1 MEITAA
7 DALAPRACYP
17 PTPDSSPTK
26 PTAALL
32 SGPSVGDGFTSQ
44 EKSDALKPD
53 FAQPW
58 VPPADYEECQIR
70 ELHPGPQA
78 VTFMGRVANIFDIAN
93 TPKTARSA
101 KGCVKLCIKD
111 ETGAITVRVWFA
123 SQIPVIRLGL
133 LVSIWSNHVSD
144 GENGTLSSTGAPL
157 FVSLFPE
164 RDRNCH
170 FMVHENSD
178 DGKLC
183 AKPLGYR
190 TGHPLAGLMTL
201 QNFIDGGCDVAGA
214 KILVVVKA
222 TGPKKTFTRK
232 DNSTTE
238 SISVRIHDDTAHA
251 ILGLWGTNANSP
263 LRQVPRDSNTSNPEA
278 IRSREGWK
286 AGETILLVQSAS
298 CKPGHTPYLSL
309 SSASMVDVNPTFPD
323 ADWLRHWA
331 LRQRS
336 RESVN
341 PPFPAKTFDL
351 QTLKYGP
358 VRCLYTIAELD
369 DFARVAPT
377 KTFQGYLSVL
387 ITEMKILEV
396 WERQMLFFGEC
407 CSTPVYAN
415 ATSVQCSNCEEFV
428 ELRLNPKVVGQVM
441 DETACVG
448 AGKLLFSDQAWQDL
462 FGRKP
467 EDLLKLS
474 NEEMKFLSDR
484 LLFCRITLLF
494 GWTGDESKAGGRICV
509 LGVQS

>member
-1 MEITAA
+1 METTTA
-7 DALAPRACYP
+7 DALAPRARYP
-17 PTPDSSPTK
+17 PTPESSPTK
-26 PTAALL
+26 PTATLL
-32 SGPSVGDGFTSQ
+32 PGPYIGDGFTSQ
-44 EKSDALKPD
+44 EKSYALKPD

-70 ELHPGPQA
+70 ELYPGPRA
-78 VTFMGRVANIFDIAN
+78 VTFMGRVANIFDIPN

-101 KGCVKLCIKD
+101 KGCVKLCVKD

-123 SQIPVIRLGL
+123 SQMPAIRLGL

-178 DGKLC
+178 DGSLC
-183 AKPLGYR
+183 TKPCGYR
-190 TGHPLAGLMTL
+190 IGHPLAGLMTL
-201 QNFIDGGCDVAGA
+201 QNFIDGGCDVVGA

-222 TGPKKTFTRK
+222 VGAKKSFTRK
-232 DNSTTE
+232 DNSMTE
-238 SISVRIHDDTAHA
+238 SISIQIHNDTAHA
-251 ILGLWGTNANSP
+251 ILGLWGINTNSP
-263 LRQVPRDSNTSNPEA
+263 LRQASKDANTSNPEA

-286 AGETILLVQSAS
+286 AGETILLLQSAS
-298 CKPGHTPYLSL
+298 CKPGRTPYLSL
-309 SSASMVDVNPTFPD
+309 SSASMVDVNPAFPD
-323 ADWLRHWA
+323 AEWLRHWA

-341 PPFPAKTFDL
+341 PVFPANTFNL
-351 QTLKYGP
+351 QTLKHGP

-369 DFARVAPT
+369 VFARVAPAD
-377 KTFQGYLSVL
+377 TFQGYLSVL

-396 WERQMLFFGEC
+396 WKRQMLFSGEC
-407 CSTPVYAN
+407 CSAPIYAN
-415 ATSVQCSNCEEFV
+415 AIAAQCNSCEEFV
-428 ELRLNPKVVGQVM
+428 QLRLNPQVIGQVM

-462 FGRKP
+462 FGRRP
-467 EDLLKLS
+467 EDLLRLS
-474 NEEMKFLSDR
+474 SEEMKFLSDR

-494 GWTGDESKAGGRICV
+494 GWTGDESRAGGRICV

>member
-1 MEITAA
+1 METTTA
-7 DALAPRACYP
+7 DALAPRVCYP

-26 PTAALL
+26 PTATLL
-32 SGPSVGDGFTSQ
+32 PGQSVGDGFTSQ

-53 FAQPW
+53 FAQSW

-70 ELHPGPQA
+70 ELYPGPRA
-78 VTFMGRVANIFDIAN
+78 VTFMGRVANIFDIPN

-101 KGCVKLCIKD
+101 KGCVKLCVKD

-123 SQIPVIRLGL
+123 SQMPAIRLGL
-133 LVSIWSNHVSD
+133 LVSVWSNHVSD

-178 DGKLC
+178 DG
-183 AKPLGYR
+183 
-190 TGHPLAGLMTL
+190 
-201 QNFIDGGCDVAGA
+201 I
-214 KILVVVKA
+214 
-222 TGPKKTFTRK
+222 TRK
-232 DNSTTE
+232 DNSMTE
-238 SISVRIHDDTAHA
+238 SISIQIHDDTAHA
-251 ILGLWGTNANSP
+251 ILGLWGTNTNSP
-263 LRQVPRDSNTSNPEA
+263 LRQASKDANTSNPEA

-286 AGETILLVQSAS
+286 AGETILLLQSAS
-298 CKPGHTPYLSL
+298 CKPGRTPYLSL
-309 SSASMVDVNPTFPD
+309 SSASMVDVNPAFPD
-323 ADWLRHWA
+323 AEWLRHWA

-341 PPFPAKTFDL
+341 PVFPANTFNL
-351 QTLKYGP
+351 QTLKHGP

-369 DFARVAPT
+369 VFARVAPAE
-377 KTFQGYLSVL
+377 TFQGYLSVL

-396 WERQMLFFGEC
+396 WKRQMLFSGEC
-407 CSTPVYAN
+407 CSAPIYAN
-415 ATSVQCSNCEEFV
+415 AIAAQCNSCEEFV
-428 ELRLNPKVVGQVM
+428 QLRLNPKVIGQVM

-462 FGRKP
+462 FGRRP
-467 EDLLKLS
+467 EDLLRLS
-474 NEEMKFLSDR
+474 SEEMKFLSDR

-494 GWTGDESKAGGRICV
+494 GWTGDESRAGGRICV